1 MTMLLDD
8 NVFERDIIVIGL
20 RFHARIALWASGIHT
35 VYQLIILSE
44 KEIKAIKGI
53 GKVYFD
59 DICKKINKYFSANN
73 IDLVFPLSNESITS
87 VISSQRKAKAF
98 LFGFDDEDDL
108 LTEYDDE
115 DDLFPDWDDRWDK
128 L

>member
-1 MTMLLDD
+1 M
-8 NVFERDIIVIGL
+8 
-20 RFHARIALWASGIHT
+20 
-35 VYQLIILSE
+35 
-44 KEIKAIKGI
+44 
-53 GKVYFD
+53 
-59 DICKKINKYFSANN
+59 
-73 IDLVFPLSNESITS
+73 VFPLSNESITS